1 MLESSVMLRAFVN
14 SRRPVNSP
22 VMRMLSVTSRT
33 PLVVVL
39 IILCAGAHAA
49 PVDCPTVSVACSEGL
64 TIQFTATVSPENPEL
79 KLTYQWT
86 VTRGETNLGR
96 AHP

>member
-1 MLESSVMLRAFVN
+1 MMLRAFVN
-14 SRRPVNSP
+14 SRRPVNST
-22 VMRMLSVTSRT
+22 VVRTLSVTSRT

-64 TIQFTATVSPENPEL
+64 TIQFTATVHQRIPN
-79 KLTYQWT
+79 
-86 VTRGETNLGR
+86 
-96 AHP
+96 